1 MPPIRTFKSA
11 PINANTPTSTSEA
24 QEPQQE
30 QYKDAVAGET
40 TGNEGGPAWAP
51 ATPTAAT
58 PSIGDSNYPAARPGA
73 PAMPAPT
80 SPFSTSGNVYTPTR
94 TYPTSTAS
102 TDATSS
108 PPAPQ
113 PGSRPAP
120 PPPSSSTSSTSP
132 SPNRA
137 TGKGAVPPPPKV
149 GEPVQPASYYA
160 PSFQQKQQQQQQ
172 QQQQQ
177 TIPNSTSTPYLST
190 YRSPASYGS
199 TYVAGSAPGLPL
211 SQVEQS
217 SRSIFDGTLG
227 EGTTGQDILNTA
239 KSWMASAGNKLAEA
253 EEEVWRMVNKKT

>member
-11 PINANTPTSTSEA
+11 PINANTPTSTSET
-24 QEPQQE
+24 QEQPQQE
-30 QYKDAVAGET
+30 QNKDAVSGEKHQ
-40 TGNEGGPAWAP
+40 GPAWAS
-51 ATPTAAT
+51 ATPTAAA
-58 PSIGDSNYPAARPGA
+58 SIGDTNYPAARPGA

-80 SPFSTSGNVYTPTR
+80 STSSTLWNIYTPTR
-94 TYPTSTAS
+94 TYQTTTAS

-113 PGSRPAP
+113 PGSRPTP
-120 PPPSSSTSSTSP
+120 PSSTSP
-132 SPNRA
+132 SPNRV
-137 TGKGAVPPPPKV
+137 TGKGAAVPPPPKV

-160 PSFQQKQQQQQQ
+160 PSP

-190 YRSPASYGS
+190 YQPPSSYGS
-199 TYVAGSAPGLPL
+199 TYVAGSGPGLPL
-211 SQVEQS
+211 SQSEQS
-217 SRSIFDGTLG
+217 SSGGSIFDGALG
-227 EGTTGQDILNTA
+227 EGTTGQDILSTA